1 MEGENSRMAKQKKKD
16 VLLIFFCII
25 LSFSLWVYIINV
37 ENPTKSMKV
46 YNVPV
51 RIENLENI
59 SEQNLA
65 LLPNQDF
72 MVTLSV
78 KGPASDVYRSVASNF
93 RVVADLEDL
102 PLKKGTNEIPITI
115 TDSPSELDVS
125 PSSNLKVTIVLD
137 DFVERDINIVSQYEA
152 SPEIGKYIN
161 GITFNPSTSK
171 VRGAAEYVNRVT
183 SLAARGERGSLSKNH
198 QEIVTLIP
206 LDENN
211 NEVNHVMVSP
221 LYVEVS
227 VEVFDT
233 KTVPITVTSQGEVGE
248 GLELKELNPSITEIL
263 ITGPTSLLSQV
274 NEIVTEKVDLA
285 NITEAGEIIK
295 SLVIPEGIIPVNGV
309 TNVTVLATVE
319 IFETKTISKKLTITG
334 LGTNFK
340 AELSASSINITISGT
355 KLTLDA
361 ITDDV
366 VSAEIVLNDL
376 NVGVYEI
383 TPTVTLPVGVN
394 LREFNPQVI
403 SVTITE
409 NGALEET
416 PGETPGN

>member
-1 MEGENSRMAKQKKKD
+1 MAKQKKKD

>member
-1 MEGENSRMAKQKKKD
+1 MAKQKKKD

-403 SVTITE
+403 SVTLTE

>member
-1 MEGENSRMAKQKKKD
+1 MAKQKKKD

-394 LREFNPQVI
+394 LKEFNPQVI